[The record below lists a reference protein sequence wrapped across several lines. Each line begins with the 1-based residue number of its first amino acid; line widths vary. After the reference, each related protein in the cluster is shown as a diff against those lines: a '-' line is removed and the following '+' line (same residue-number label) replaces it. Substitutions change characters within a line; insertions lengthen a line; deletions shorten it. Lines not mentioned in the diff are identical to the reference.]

1 MTESA
6 GLSEPG
12 AGAIAGGPRRS
23 LRRISDR
30 WSSLPLRLQI
40 GTLVAL
46 GLVGIFVPFGIL
58 GFEIADDGKRQTLG
72 DWSSIT
78 TTTASYIDAQLE
90 QQFGRLERVATLV
103 GRAQADPKRQRQILQ
118 DEWAQPEAFVTAAFL
133 LDRASALSWSTSSTI
148 AASDVLPMPD
158 EGVALASG
166 ARYASGMRRIGEQ
179 PAVVLAVPVRGA
191 DGAAIG
197 SLGVVLRPDE
207 GVLRDLVRGARGLA
221 HTGHAELV
229 DQFDRVIAS
238 TEAADVLGPGEHP
251 DFYDPHLADR
261 TSAVGLTA
269 PIGPND
275 PADQGQRHDMAFVPL
290 RSVPW
295 GLALGGSDSELSAN
309 ANRWQRQI
317 VVLAALT
324 LALALLL
331 VWFTTRSVAQPVLA
345 LAAASRQIAGGDLTT
360 PVPLEGEGEVRVL
373 AQAFDHMRSELQ
385 RARSALALEE
395 SRYEG
400 IVASMADAVITT
412 DLGLR
417 VTALNPAAATLTG
430 WGAEE
435 AVGRLWCEVV
445 CTAHASPADC
455 DRPCSLARPDRDA
468 RARREA
474 LRTRDGRAIQVA
486 ITDSAVHDETGRL
499 AGTVHVLRD
508 VSAEAEIE
516 RLKDDFLSTVSHELR
531 TPIGFIMG
539 YATTL
544 LLPDAPRDEDVRRR
558 CIQVIADAS
567 GELEELVGNLLDMT
581 RIGARSLAVSPRAT
595 LLAPLVR
602 AAVERT
608 RMRGPAHR
616 FSTALSRALPPV
628 LADPHRLEQVL
639 YNLLD
644 NAIKYSPDGGPIAVR
659 ASATATEVT
668 VSVVDAGLGIAAD
681 ELPTLFERFHRG
693 HLARSR
699 GIAGTGLGLAIC
711 RGIVE
716 AHGGR
721 IWVES
726 PPADDGAS
734 SHGTAI
740 RFTLPL
746 AAVEACA

>member
-1 MTESA
+1 M
-6 GLSEPG
+6 
-12 AGAIAGGPRRS
+12 
-23 LRRISDR
+23 
-30 WSSLPLRLQI
+30 
-40 GTLVAL
+40 
-46 GLVGIFVPFGIL
+46 PFGIL
-58 GFEIADDGKRQTLG
+58 GFAIAEDGKRQTLD

-78 TTTASYIDAQLE
+78 TTTASYIDAQLD

-103 GRAQADPKRQRQILQ
+103 GRTQVDPVRQQQILR
-118 DEWAQPEAFVTAAFL
+118 DEWALPEALVSAAFL
-133 LDRASALSWSTSSTI
+133 LEASGALSWSTSSAI
-148 AASDVLPMPD
+148 AASDVLPLPD
-158 EGVALASG
+158 ERAALPAR
-166 ARYASGMRRIGEQ
+166 ARYASGMRRIGGQ
-179 PAVVLAVPVRGA
+179 PVFVLAVPVRSA
-191 DGAAIG
+191 DGATIG

-207 GVLRDLVRGARGLA
+207 GVLRDLVNGARGLA

-229 DQFDRVIAS
+229 DQYDRVIAS
-238 TEAADVLGPGEHP
+238 TEPADVLRPGEHP
-251 DFYDPHLADR
+251 DFYDPHLHDR

-269 PIGPND
+269 PVGPDD
-275 PADQGQRHDMAFVPL
+275 PADQGQRHEMAFVPL
-290 RSVPW
+290 RVVPW

-331 VWFTTRSVAQPVLA
+331 VWLTTRSVAQPVLA
-345 LAAASRQIAGGDLTT
+345 LAAASRKIAAGDLTT
-360 PVPLEGEGEVRVL
+360 PVPIDGEGEVRVL
-373 AQAFDHMRSELQ
+373 AQAFDHMRGQLQ
-385 RARSALALEE
+385 QARSALALEE

-412 DLGLR
+412 DLHLN
-417 VTALNPAAATLTG
+417 VTALNPAAGALTG
-430 WGAEE
+430 WRTAE
-435 AVGRLWCEVV
+435 AVGRPWCEVV
-445 CTAHASPADC
+445 CAAHTSPTDGAH
-455 DRPCSLARPDRDA
+455 PHGPLQADRDT
-468 RARREA
+468 RAHRET
-474 LRTRDGRAIQVA
+474 LRTRDGRSIEIA
-486 ITDSAVHDETGRL
+486 ITDSAVLDDTGQP

-516 RLKDDFLSTVSHELR
+516 RLKDEFLSTVSHELR

-544 LLPDAPRDEDVRRR
+544 LLPDAPREEDVRRR

-581 RIGARSLAVSPRAT
+581 RIGARSLSVSPHAT

-608 RMRGPAHR
+608 RVRGPSHR
-616 FSTALSRALPPV
+616 FSTALPRALPAV

-659 ASATATEVT
+659 AEASATEVT
-668 VSVVDAGLGIAAD
+668 VSVIDAGLGIAAD

-693 HLARSR
+693 HVARSR

-726 PPADDGAS
+726 PPADDPAL

-746 AAVEACA
+746 AAEVAA